1 MNTDSNLGAM
11 DNSRFDAYGRPY
23 VYTTPGPTT
32 QSVWSGNADDNRSNR
47 TPLEHRVA
55 PVEHRAVHAAR
66 GRPAALHARPLSL
79 AAVSRAPDSHANNN
93 RRLTDLPE
101 SGRGLTDVPEK
112 NRRLTDLPDSSR
124 GLNTNER
131 LAGVAVQMPR
141 LPTVNIRRRVSG
153 FGRRAHPSRPL
164 SLSARPALLARAPL
178 HASAATD
185 VTPGLTSPLEASY
198 AADANETIRK
208 FPTRPPRQRKRGR
221 GQKRR
226 NRRRRRKNRKRGRKN
241 LRRKPKKQHTTSGGS
256 FTIYDNDNDTRNTNS
271 TRDQALRDLSSQFE
285 EFRQKKATFWP
296 EKTQNDAA
304 EFLVDSKS
312 FQERIQREGKKSRRR
327 GRRRRRRKGHGKK
340 RRQRGR
346 KRERNQSQVESTA
359 AKAFQGSNQYYEKI
373 HLFGVLDSGH
383 NATDPMT

>member
-1 MNTDSNLGAM
+1 MNTDAM
-11 DNSRFDAYGRPY
+11 DNSKFDAYGRPN

-32 QSVWSGNADDNRSNR
+32 QSEWSGNADDNRSNR

-55 PVEHRAVHAAR
+55 PVEHRAIHTAR

-79 AAVSRAPDSHANNN
+79 AAVPRAPDSHANNN

-101 SGRGLTDVPEK
+101 SGRGLTDVHGK
-112 NRRLTDLPDSSR
+112 NRRLTDFHDSSR

-131 LAGVAVQMPR
+131 LAGLAVQMPR
-141 LPTVNIRRRVSG
+141 LPTVNIRRRVPGS
-153 FGRRAHPSRPL
+153 GRRAHPSRPL
-164 SLSARPALLARAPL
+164 SLSARPALLARTPL

-185 VTPGLTSPLEASY
+185 VTPVLTSPLEASY

-208 FPTRPPRQRKRGR
+208 FPTRPPRQRKRDR

-241 LRRKPKKQHTTSGGS
+241 LRRKPKKQHATSGGS
-256 FTIYDNDNDTRNTNS
+256 FTVYDNDNDTRNANS
-271 TRDQALRDLSSQFE
+271 TRDQALKDLSSQFE

-327 GRRRRRRKGHGKK
+327 RRRRRRKGHGKK

-346 KRERNQSQVESTA
+346 KRNQSQVESTA
-359 AKAFQGSNQYYEKI
+359 AQVFQGSNQYYEKI

-383 NATDPMT
+383 NATDTMT

>member
-1 MNTDSNLGAM
+1 MNTDAM
-11 DNSRFDAYGRPY
+11 DNSKFDAYGRPN

-32 QSVWSGNADDNRSNR
+32 QSEWSGNADDNRSNR

-55 PVEHRAVHAAR
+55 PVEHRAIHTAR

-79 AAVSRAPDSHANNN
+79 AAVPRAPDSHANKN

-101 SGRGLTDVPEK
+101 SGRGLTDVHGK
-112 NRRLTDLPDSSR
+112 NRRLTDFHDSSR

-131 LAGVAVQMPR
+131 LAGLAVQMPR
-141 LPTVNIRRRVSG
+141 LPTVNIRRRVPGS
-153 FGRRAHPSRPL
+153 GRRAHPSRPL
-164 SLSARPALLARAPL
+164 SLSARPALLARTPL

-185 VTPGLTSPLEASY
+185 VTPVLTSPLEASY

-208 FPTRPPRQRKRGR
+208 FPTRPPRQRKRDR

-241 LRRKPKKQHTTSGGS
+241 LRRKPKKQHATSGGS
-256 FTIYDNDNDTRNTNS
+256 FTVYDNDNDTRNANS
-271 TRDQALRDLSSQFE
+271 TRDQALKDLSSQFE

-327 GRRRRRRKGHGKK
+327 RRRRRRKGHGKK

-346 KRERNQSQVESTA
+346 KRNQSQVESTA
-359 AKAFQGSNQYYEKI
+359 AQVFQGSNQYYEKI

-383 NATDPMT
+383 NATDTMT